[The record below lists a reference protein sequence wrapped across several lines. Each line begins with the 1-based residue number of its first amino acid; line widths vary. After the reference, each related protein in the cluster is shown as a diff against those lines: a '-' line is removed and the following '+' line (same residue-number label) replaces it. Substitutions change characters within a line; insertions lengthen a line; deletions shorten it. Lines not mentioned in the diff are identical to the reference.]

1 MLWALREADVPSTSI
16 NSARLSSVSS
26 RWGELCTGTSSAR
39 HRVGWAKTERRT
51 RTPRVAGTD
60 GKVFL
65 SFMVTF
71 AFPPQCRASRM
82 PESTGLKKRPK
93 TNGNRHLDPGG
104 AQRRELSVTKC
115 DGSSHDGRDAR
126 SKLRR

>member
-1 MLWALREADVPSTSI
+1 MLWAFRDTDVTSTSI
-16 NSARLSSVSS
+16 SSARLSSVSS

-39 HRVGWAKTERRT
+39 HRVGSAKPQGRSRP
-51 RTPRVAGTD
+51 PRAAGAD

-71 AFPPQCRASRM
+71 AFPPQCRARRM
-82 PESTGLKKRPK
+82 PKGAGLKKRPK
-93 TNGNRHLDPGG
+93 TNEKRHLTPGG
-104 AQRRELSVTKC
+104 AQRRGLSVTKC

-126 SKLRR
+126 SKLR